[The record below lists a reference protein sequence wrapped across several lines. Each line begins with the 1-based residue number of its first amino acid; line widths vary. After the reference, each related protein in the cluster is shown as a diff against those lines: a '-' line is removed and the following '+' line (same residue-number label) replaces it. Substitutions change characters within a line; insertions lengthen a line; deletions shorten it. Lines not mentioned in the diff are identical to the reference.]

1 MIALCGNITFSEY
14 FECFLESKLTGEVL
28 LSTSKGIYFQLAD
41 RIFLLADSFIGAT
54 PIGIQVDQV
63 GFLTSLNL
71 TPGQQIR
78 YKDRML
84 YLPGYKIQLEIREN
98 ICHLEFSSSLPE
110 QILSCAKML
119 QQHSNPR
126 GVSSLVSRL
135 FALGDACSD
144 YANPLCEAAYPLLT
158 MLIQGLKERDA
169 GKTDDAVR
177 QLIGMGIG
185 LTPSLDDV
193 MLGMLYALLRLAPG
207 SKATEL
213 LRSAVIRHAP
223 GKTNDISAAYL
234 KAVANGAPFQRL
246 DEILRSLAGYTPLD
260 IQPLLSIGSS
270 SGSEMLLGL
279 LLAAKIAVKNTL

>member
-1 MIALCGNITFSEY
+1 MIVLCGKITFSEY
-14 FECFLESKLTGEVL
+14 FRCFTEKNLMGKIVL
-28 LSTSKGIYFQLAD
+28 VTSKGIYFHLKD
-41 RIFLLADSFIGAT
+41 RIFLLTDAAIGAT
-54 PIGIQVDQV
+54 PIGIQIDQMD
-63 GFLTSLNL
+63 FLTSLSI
-71 TPGQQIR
+71 TAGQEIHYAGNVLSLPRCRIR
-78 YKDRML
+78 
-84 YLPGYKIQLEIREN
+84 LEISDPYG
-98 ICHLEFSSSLPE
+98 HPE
-110 QILSCAKML
+110 IPALQPEHILLCARAL
-119 QQHSNPR
+119 QKHPNPR

-135 FALGDACSD
+135 FVLGDACSD
-144 YANPLCEAAYPLLT
+144 YANPLCEAAYPLLY

-193 MLGMLYALLRLAPG
+193 MLGLLYGLQRLAPG

-234 KAVANGAPFQRL
+234 KAVASGAPFQRL
-246 DEILRSLAGYTPLD
+246 DEILRTLAGYTPLD